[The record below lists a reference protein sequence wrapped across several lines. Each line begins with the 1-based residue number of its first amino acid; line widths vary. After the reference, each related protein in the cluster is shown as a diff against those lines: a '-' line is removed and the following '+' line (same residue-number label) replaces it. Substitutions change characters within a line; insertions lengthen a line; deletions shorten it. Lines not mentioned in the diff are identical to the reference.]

1 MMYRILCCEH
11 VCLVVQYLARCSSR
25 IAKCTYIPFSNF
37 LFLFRTLVS
46 PLLCMITC
54 YFANFILLLPTQ
66 YTQFFIIHS
75 IVTQQVSSFVLY
87 HESFSVFSTL
97 INLLSLFVRYIVTLI
112 SNSKFHQSEF
122 HSYFLWYAQSS

>member
-11 VCLVVQYLARCSSR
+11 VLIPSCIVSGTLFKSHCKMYL
-25 IAKCTYIPFSNF
+25 PFSNF
-37 LFLFRTLVS
+37 LFLFRITVS